1 MSGPAPAV
9 CVEPGSDFRLGF
21 VDALRL
27 NPKPARG
34 TQVLRSAFCESI
46 AS

>member
-27 NPKPARG
+27 NPKPRE
-34 TQVLRSAFCESI
+34 VLECFEVHCESI